1 MELLKLLFNIM
12 FIMAFVSKKMFITEV
27 CADIYYRLP
36 NNTIPKH
43 YEIKLKVDV
52 EKNIFHGKSNVSIII
67 YEQTRTIHLH
77 SICLNITTK
86 TTTIENID
94 MRERTKHMA
103 RSNHQIVSNNISYWK
118 EMEVIVIYFD
128 YDLTPGNYTLNME
141 YMGIISDM
149 SGSDMGGFFKIPFIN
164 EIRDRKW
171 FVTTHNSATG
181 IRRTFPCW
189 DEPRIKA
196 RFKIIVQH
204 HINYTALSNTL
215 GYTREVDVND
225 GIVQTYFEETPAIPI
240 YLVAIVLCN
249 FPYTN
254 IFENLRDWQRF
265 EMNAILRSRP
275 LFIHNDLIFAR
286 HVIANITRYFQDE
299 WRQWRVFPM
308 QEHVAVPG
316 LIDDGMTTKWELTF
330 YRDED
335 IIYDKEKD
343 NIARKM
349 DIACLIGRKIARQLL
364 NSETSPSWWNHFWLN
379 EGIAGVLFTS
389 KIIDKIIPNSRMS
402 DFFVVQILQE
412 SLYLDGQGIMKP
424 LTPWER
430 TGNISDINSIF
441 SFSYYIKAPA
451 ILRMVLHIVGEQ
463 VFWNGIEKYLKKQ
476 SATSKD
482 FWAAVQIAYNE
493 TSALISS
500 KINIT
505 QIIYP
510 WRKQSHYPILNVTC
524 DKNENSFIIRLKN
537 PSETWRIPLTYTR
550 QSKINF
556 DTSPASIV
564 TFKDKLN
571 IPVPLKDDWI
581 ILNLQQSGYYRVN
594 YDTEIWRRIACYLNS
609 KNYKNIHVLNR
620 AQIIDDAFYFTMT
633 SQLNVSIFWELT
645 SYLGQETEYAAWYPM
660 IKVLERIS
668 YILPFPN
675 KSEYF
680 KTMILEQLKSLLGT
694 LEYSDESNDDYLME
708 CLRQEAVKW
717 ACVLNDSNC
726 KTTALNKLQ
735 RQLTDLVFRISPG
748 WKKWTYCNGLSIAN
762 KAVLT
767 SVCQMYMY
775 ETLFQRERK
784 SLEFLA
790 CSKHFYINFI
800 MKSEDY
806 NETIFKTIKENDID
820 NIKFFHYN
828 VAKHARDNSV
838 LDHILE
844 NWERAKPIE
853 ISTTIALI
861 DIINHVYSK
870 EQLDKIP
877 EFVRNMKI
885 ESLLEL
891 TVSPNRSC
899 NSKLFKEIRECMR
912 NSATK
917 LISDIDKKI
926 DVRLSQI
933 ENQKNTFIS
942 VFGNNSTGRKIEDC
956 NA

>member
-1 MELLKLLFNIM
+1 M
-12 FIMAFVSKKMFITEV
+12 
-27 CADIYYRLP
+27 
-36 NNTIPKH
+36 
-43 YEIKLKVDV
+43 
-52 EKNIFHGKSNVSIII
+52 
-67 YEQTRTIHLH
+67 
-77 SICLNITTK
+77 
-86 TTTIENID
+86 
-94 MRERTKHMA
+94 
-103 RSNHQIVSNNISYWK
+103 
-118 EMEVIVIYFD
+118 
-128 YDLTPGNYTLNME
+128 
-141 YMGIISDM
+141 
-149 SGSDMGGFFKIPFIN
+149 
-164 EIRDRKW
+164 
-171 FVTTHNSATG
+171 
-181 IRRTFPCW
+181 
-189 DEPRIKA
+189 A

-204 HINYTALSNTL
+204 HRNYTALSNTF

-249 FPYTN
+249 LPYTN
-254 IFENLRDWQRF
+254 IFENLRDRQQF
-265 EMNAILRSRP
+265 KMNVILRSRS
-275 LFIHNDLIFAR
+275 LFIHDDLIFAR
-286 HVIANITRYFQDE
+286 HVIANITRYFQDK
-299 WRQWRVFPM
+299 WRQLRVFPT

-316 LIDDGMTTKWELTF
+316 LIDDGMTTKWRLIF

-335 IIYDKEKD
+335 IIYDEMKD

-349 DIACLIGRKIARQLL
+349 EIACLIGRKIARQLL

-402 DFFVVQILQE
+402 DLFVVQILQE

-424 LTPWER
+424 LTLWKR
-430 TGNISDINSIF
+430 KGIMISDINSIF

-451 ILRMVLHIVGEQ
+451 ILRMVLHMVGEQ
-463 VFWNGIEKYLKKQ
+463 VFWNGIEIYLKKQ

-482 FWAAVQIAYNE
+482 FWAAMQTAYNK

-500 KINIT
+500 NINIT

-510 WRKQSHYPILNVTC
+510 WTTRSHYPILNVTC

-537 PSETWRIPLTYTR
+537 LSETWRIPLTFTR
-550 QSKINF
+550 QSKITF
-556 DTSPASIV
+556 DTSPSIV
-564 TFKDKLN
+564 RLKDKFN

-594 YDTEIWRRIACYLNS
+594 YDTEIWQRIACYLKS
-609 KNYKNIHVLNR
+609 KNYKKIHVLNR
-620 AQIIDDAFYFTMT
+620 AQIIDDAFYFTTT

-668 YILPFPN
+668 YILPFSN
-675 KSEYF
+675 ESEYF

-694 LEYSDESNDDYLME
+694 IKYSDESNESYSME

-717 ACVLNDSNC
+717 ACVLNDSSC
-726 KTTALNKLQ
+726 KTMALNKLQ
-735 RQLTDLVFRISPG
+735 QHLTDGFQISPG

-762 KAVLT
+762 KTDVIK
-767 SVCQMYMY
+767 SVYHLYTYKY
-775 ETLFQRERK
+775 ETLFQRESK
-784 SLEFLA
+784 NLEFLA
-790 CSKHFYINFI
+790 CSKHFYINSII
-800 MKSEDY
+800 MKSEY
-806 NETIFKTIKENDID
+806 YEEYFKEMFEDMKIRKEPIN
-820 NIKFFHYN
+820 NINIFHYN
-828 VAKHARDNSV
+828 VEKHARDNLV

-870 EQLDKIP
+870 EQLDKMS

-891 TVSPNRSC
+891 TVSPNQSF
-899 NSKLFKEIRECMR
+899 NSKLFSEIRECIR
-912 NSATK
+912 NSAPK